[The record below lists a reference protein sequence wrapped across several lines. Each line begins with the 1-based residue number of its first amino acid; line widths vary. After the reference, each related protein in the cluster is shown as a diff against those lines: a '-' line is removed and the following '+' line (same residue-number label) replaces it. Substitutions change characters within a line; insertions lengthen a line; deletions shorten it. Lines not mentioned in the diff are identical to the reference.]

1 VIATE
6 ELFRGTLTQTSVYP
20 REVVKLALQ
29 HNAAAVIFAHN
40 HPSGIPE
47 PSPEDIAI
55 TKRIA
60 KAASLMDIIV
70 HDHIIIGHNTYT
82 SLKDQ
87 GYLSNVKAQ

>member
-1 VIATE
+1 VYEGGKGNSTG
-6 ELFRGTLTQTSVYP
+6 LRVYP
-20 REVVKLALQ
+20 SEVVKAAILTNSTAL
-29 HNAAAVIFAHN
+29 ILAHN